1 MLNFGTTRIHLAVQH
16 ADFRKSIDGLSGQV
30 QTILEADPTN
40 GHLFIFHN
48 RRRTALKLLWWDRG
62 AFNLLYRRLER
73 GRFRLPAFHKGTR
86 SVCLSKAE
94 LEAFIDGLQL
104 LRLEPGKRWEPPL
117 SD

>member
-1 MLNFGTTRIHLAVQH
+1 MLNFGNTRIHLAVQH

-30 QTILEADPTN
+30 QAVLESDPTS
-40 GHLFIFHN
+40 GHLFVFHN

-73 GRFRLPAFHKGTR
+73 GRFRLPSFHSGAR
-86 SVCLSKAE
+86 SVQLSCAE

-104 LRLEPGKRWEPPL
+104 LRLEPGKRWDPAL